1 MPVQRATVSIMALV
15 IGWLAGTSGLAAD
28 FPAEDPK
35 PFAEARVLLQLS
47 DRDEAKQSIVLDVA
61 NNLIKHY
68 GGPDMIDIEIVAFGP
83 GIDLLFAGNA
93 RAERI
98 DSLAVSGVRFVACM
112 NTVDTVERI
121 TGKRPELSSHA
132 IGVQT
137 GVAHIVSRGAEGY
150 TLVRP

>member
-1 MPVQRATVSIMALV
+1 MTRAVFI
-15 IGWLAGTSGLAAD
+15 IGWLMVTGAFAAD

-83 GIDLLFAGNA
+83 GIDLLFAGNT

-98 DSLAVSGVRFVACM
+98 DSLAISGVRFVACL
-112 NTVDTVERI
+112 NTVDTVERA
-121 TGKRPELSSHA
+121 TGTRPKLSPHA

-137 GVAHIVSRGAEGY
+137 GVAHIVQRAGEGF